1 MKDMGDVAQRMFMLV
16 GALQEGGSH
25 PGEELADRLGT
36 STRTIRSD
44 VARLRALGFAI
55 ASTPGPRG
63 EYRLTRGRNMPPL
76 SLDDDEAV
84 AAAVGLA
91 VVAGTADP
99 ASPIAGGAFDAAA
112 ARALAKLE
120 SFLPERLH
128 RRTAVECGRIQP
140 LLSLAPPVDAAMLF
154 TVTQAIAARFL
165 LRWTAKT
172 RDGLVR
178 AAFFEPYR
186 LLFRHPHWYVVGFDR
201 RHHAWTLQRLD
212 EVHAVGPSRRRFDP
226 RPLPPGRRDDLFP
239 HVYHEWHDA
248 ELRIRAPLREVE
260 GAIRHQEAEVDVLG
274 TGDFTVRI
282 RGTHRHALLMRLAL
296 HGIEFRA
303 VSPPELVGECRRLAE
318 HLYRAAG

>member
-1 MKDMGDVAQRMFMLV
+1 MGDVAQRMFMLV
-16 GALQEGGSH
+16 GALQEGGCH
-25 PGEELADRLGT
+25 PGEKLAERFGT

-44 VARLRALGFAI
+44 VVRLRVLGFAI

-140 LLSLAPPVDAAMLF
+140 LLSLAPTVDAAMLV

-186 LLFRHPHWYVVGFDR
+186 LLFRHPNWYVAGFDR

-212 EVHAVGPSRRRFDP
+212 DVDAAGASRRRFDP
-226 RPLPPGRRDDLFP
+226 RPLPPGRRDDLIP
-239 HVYHEWHDA
+239 HVYHAWHDA
-248 ELRIRAPLREVE
+248 ELRVHAPLRDLEDAV
-260 GAIRHQEAEVDVLG
+260 RHQEAEVDALG
-274 TGDFTVRI
+274 ADDFLVRI

-296 HGIEFRA
+296 HGIEFRV
-303 VSPPELVGECRRLAE
+303 VSPPALVDECRRLAE
-318 HLYRAAG
+318 HLSRAAG